1 MAENAPNNS
10 LRGAILTACATM
22 MRPIARFLV
31 RNGIGFR
38 EFSEIAKT
46 AIVDVVS
53 QDYGIRGR
61 KTNISRV
68 AVLAGLTRKEVAR
81 IRRKLEQDPDDIA
94 PSSGRPEQVL
104 DAWYHLTAYIDADN
118 QPRIIPFE
126 GEEPSFRSLT
136 YLVGGD
142 IPPMAMLKELLA
154 AGSVMKLATGE
165 LQAVSRVFI
174 PDATDPESI
183 TQAGT
188 AVRDLMTT
196 INHNLFFGEPD
207 GSRIERRVYGDQ
219 LNRDVA
225 RKFAR
230 LAKTGGNELLN
241 KLNDWLADQEEPTS
255 RNEEEQKYRAGLGMY
270 FFEEDL
276 EKQIGIKRRSY
287 RQPPQQKKGGSN

>member
-1 MAENAPNNS
+1 MTNNVPNKS
-10 LRGAILTACATM
+10 LRGAILTACTTM
-22 MRPIARFLV
+22 MKPIARFLV
-31 RNGIGFR
+31 RNGIGFK

-81 IRRKLEQDPDDIA
+81 IRRKLESDLEEVP

-104 DAWYHLTAYIDADN
+104 DAWYHLPEYRDTRYE
-118 QPRIIPFE
+118 PRVIPFD
-126 GEEPSFRSLT
+126 GEVPSFRALT
-136 YLVGGD
+136 YQVGGD

-154 AGSVMKLATGE
+154 AGSVIRLATGE

-183 TQAGT
+183 NQAGT

-225 RKFAR
+225 KKFAR
-230 LAKTGGNELLN
+230 LAETGGDELLK
-241 KLNDWLADQEEPTS
+241 KLNAWLADQEETTPVV
-255 RNEEEQKYRAGLGMY
+255 EKGPKYRAGLGIY
-270 FFEEDL
+270 FFEENL
-276 EKQIGIKRRSY
+276 GQ
-287 RQPPQQKKGGSN
+287 

>member
-1 MAENAPNNS
+1 MPDNVSTNT
-10 LRGAILTACATM
+10 LRGAILIACATM

-46 AIVDVVS
+46 AIVDVIS

-61 KTNISRV
+61 QTNVSRV

-81 IRRKLEQDPDDIA
+81 IRRKLKEDRGETSVSA
-94 PSSGRPEQVL
+94 GRPEQVL
-104 DAWYHLTAYIDADN
+104 DAWYRLPAYLDAN
-118 QPRIIPFE
+118 QEPRVIPFE
-126 GEEPSFRSLT
+126 GDEPSFRSLT
-136 YLVGGD
+136 YEVGGD

-154 AGSVMKLATGE
+154 AGSVLRLASGE

-188 AVRDLMTT
+188 AIRDLMTT

-219 LNRDVA
+219 LSRDVA

-230 LAKTGGNELLN
+230 LAESGGEELLQ
-241 KLNDWLADQEEPTS
+241 KLNRWLADQEDVTTSVDDEP
-255 RNEEEQKYRAGLGMY
+255 KYRAGLGVY
-270 FFEEDL
+270 FFEEKM
-276 EKQIGIKRRSY
+276 EK
-287 RQPPQQKKGGSN
+287 